1 MNKTTNAI
9 IIGVAAVI
17 YCCAICA
24 FSMTDV
30 GADSESPE
38 FASVSTKST
47 ATNMVSGA
55 KTTNPTSD
63 SSLEA
68 PKPSDGTPPPAASA
82 SSVREV
88 VRQFLS
94 DMDIIFRETPK
105 SASRTSFLYHLSID
119 DEHRE
124 VYPVDVDIDE
134 ASGLALCT
142 AILPFT
148 IPEEALPT
156 VGELAA
162 KWTKGTPMGEF
173 GVDFSAHGFFFQAK
187 MPVEF
192 LRLDDLPSFF
202 SFLLVP
208 SMYVAQKDAEVRAVA
223 AGAGP
228 RAVGGGVVSN
238 GGTANENEEDNWDGV
253 PADDE
258 GASAENTTDSPPL
271 IDESQVRN
279 AISRWLDDKGVELF
293 FKTESPGSAT
303 YRFDMKV
310 ADEPGPFSTVQIMLR
325 FSGAWVYADAAPRV
339 HFPVSRRRDIL
350 NAIIQE
356 SVQIS
361 NTSLYWLE
369 GHRCYVVRAVL
380 PANAVARNPDYTLK
394 WLLDRAGDAAN
405 KMGGRFAQFLTEDE
419 STSEH
424 LERDSP

>member
-17 YCCAICA
+17 SCCAICA
-24 FSMTDV
+24 FSATDV
-30 GADSESPE
+30 GADAEPTE
-38 FASVSTKST
+38 FASGSANSA
-47 ATNMVSGA
+47 ATNMVSGT

-68 PKPSDGTPPPAASA
+68 PEPSGETPSPPASA
-82 SSVREV
+82 SSTREV

-94 DMDIIFRETPK
+94 DGDVLFREIPK
-105 SASRTSFLYHLSID
+105 SASRTFFRYHLSVD
-119 DEHRE
+119 DEHLE
-124 VYPVDVDIDE
+124 EYPVVVDIDE
-134 ASGLALCT
+134 ACGWAVCSAT
-142 AILPFT
+142 LPFT
-148 IPEEALPT
+148 IPEEALPAI
-156 VGELAA
+156 GELAA
-162 KWTKGTPMGEF
+162 KWTQDTPMDQF
-173 GVDFSAHGFFFQAK
+173 GVDFSTHAFFFMAK
-187 MPVEF
+187 MPIEF

-202 SFLLVP
+202 SFFLVP

-223 AGAGP
+223 AGAAP
-228 RAVGGGVVSN
+228 RAI
-238 GGTANENEEDNWDGV
+238 GGTANENEEDYWNGGQ
-253 PADDE
+253 ATDE
-258 GASAENTTDSPPL
+258 DASAENTTDTPPL
-271 IDESQVRN
+271 IDESLVKD

-293 FKTESPGSAT
+293 FKTESPSSAT

-310 ADEPGPFSTVQIMLR
+310 ADEPGPFSTAQILLR

-350 NAIIQE
+350 NAIARE

-361 NTSLYWLE
+361 HTSLYWSE
-369 GHRCYVVRAVL
+369 GHRCYVARAVL

-394 WLLDRAGDAAN
+394 WLLDRSGDAVN
-405 KMGGRFAQFLTEDE
+405 KMGGRFAQFLTEDG

>member
-1 MNKTTNAI
+1 MTLFHSI
-9 IIGVAAVI
+9 SLDILGIAAVI
-17 YCCAICA
+17 SACAICA
-24 FSMTDV
+24 FSATDV
-30 GADSESPE
+30 GADSESTE
-38 FASVSTKST
+38 FASGSSQST
-47 ATNMVSGA
+47 ATNLVSGA

-63 SSLEA
+63 SSVEA
-68 PKPSDGTPPPAASA
+68 PESLDGTPQPPASVSSA
-82 SSVREV
+82 REV

-94 DMDIIFRETPK
+94 KMDVLYREIPK
-105 SASRTSFLYHLSID
+105 GTSRTLYRYHLSVD
-119 DEHRE
+119 DEHLE
-124 VYPVDVDIDE
+124 EYPVVVDIDE
-134 ASGLALCT
+134 ACGWAVCSAT
-142 AILPFT
+142 LPFT
-148 IPEEALPT
+148 IPEEVLPA

-162 KWTKGTPMGEF
+162 KWTQDTPMGQF
-173 GVDFSAHGFFFQAK
+173 GVDFPTHGFFFMAK
-187 MPVEF
+187 MPIEF

-202 SFLLVP
+202 SFLFVP

-223 AGAGP
+223 AGARP
-228 RAVGGGVVSN
+228 RAV

-258 GASAENTTDSPPL
+258 GASAENTTGAPPL
-271 IDESQVRN
+271 IDESLVKD
-279 AISRWLDDKGVELF
+279 AISRWLDDKEVELF
-293 FKTESPGSAT
+293 FNTDTPGSAT

-350 NAIIQE
+350 NAIAKE

-419 STSEH
+419 STSENI
-424 LERDSP
+424 ERESP

>member
-1 MNKTTNAI
+1 MKQTNIFPILFAALAAT
-9 IIGVAAVI
+9 VAATAADETGAPVI
-17 YCCAICA
+17 QNAK
-24 FSMTDV
+24 
-30 GADSESPE
+30 AD
-38 FASVSTKST
+38 
-47 ATNMVSGA
+47 A
-55 KTTNPTSD
+55 KTEPVNATDETP
-63 SSLEA
+63 SS
-68 PKPSDGTPPPAASA
+68 PASA
-82 SSVREV
+82 SSVRDV
-88 VRQFLS
+88 IRHFLS
-94 DMDIIFRETPK
+94 ETDITYRETPE
-105 SASRTSFLYHLSID
+105 SSSRTSFRYHLTPCD
-119 DEHRE
+119 GRLEE
-124 VYPVDVDIDE
+124 YPVVVWIDE
-134 ASGLALCT
+134 GRGLALST

-148 IPEEALPT
+148 IPDEALPT
-156 VGELAA
+156 IAELAA
-162 KWTKGTPMGEF
+162 IWTKETPQGQF
-173 GVDFSAHGFFFQAK
+173 GVDFSSHGFFFQIK
-187 MPVEF
+187 MPIEF
-192 LRLDDLPSFF
+192 LRMDDLASFF
-202 SFLLVP
+202 SFFFWP
-208 SMYVAQKDAEVRAVA
+208 PMAIGPKDAEVRAVA
-223 AGAGP
+223 AGAGS

-271 IDESQVRN
+271 IDESQVRD

-394 WLLDRAGDAAN
+394 WLLDRAGEAAYEI
-405 KMGGRFAQFLTEDE
+405 GGRLTQFLTEDE

-424 LERDSP
+424 FEPESPR